1 MIVDR
6 KTFLQFIDKIL
17 QSGLMTV
24 SLWHEITEII
34 VIIIMKWHNNLLLVR
49 QN

>member
-1 MIVDR
+1 
-6 KTFLQFIDKIL
+6 
-17 QSGLMTV
+17 MTV

-34 VIIIMKWHNNLLLVR
+34 VIIIMKWRNNLLLVK